1 MKGLILAAG
10 DGGRLRPLSLRTP
23 KVLLDAGGV
32 PLIDYPIQA
41 LRSAGISEIA
51 VVVGHQR
58 AKVEAPLAEAYPDLT
73 FLFNEDHTGGNA
85 LSIGV
90 ARDFMQDESFV
101 VCMGDHPIDPEIV
114 QRLVSQSWLGCVLCI
129 DSAAWHPSQLDDAT
143 RVLTDIGGFVA
154 EIGKDLKVWSAVD
167 TGVFQMTPKVFPAI
181 EHLMRGQGIDVS
193 ITETVRYLGGSG
205 HPFAT
210 CDVSGSFW
218 ADVDTP
224 EDYLAVKGL
233 LN

>member
-10 DGGRLRPLSLRTP
+10 DGGRLRPLTLETP

-32 PLIDYPIQA
+32 PLIHYPIHA

-51 VVVGHQR
+51 VVVGYQR
-58 AKVEAPLAEAYPDLT
+58 AKVEATLSEMYPELT
-73 FLFNEDHTGGNA
+73 FLFNEDYSGGNA

-90 ARDFMQDESFV
+90 ARDFMQDDSFV

-114 QRLVSQSWLGCVLCI
+114 QRLASQSWAGCVLCI

-143 RVLTDIGGFVA
+143 RVFTDVGGFVA

-181 EHLMRGQGIDVS
+181 EHLMRRQGIDVS
-193 ITETVRYLGGSG
+193 ITDLVRYLGSGG

-210 CDVSGSFW
+210 CDVSGNFW
-218 ADVDTP
+218 ADVDTL
-224 EDYLAVKGL
+224 EDYQAIEGL